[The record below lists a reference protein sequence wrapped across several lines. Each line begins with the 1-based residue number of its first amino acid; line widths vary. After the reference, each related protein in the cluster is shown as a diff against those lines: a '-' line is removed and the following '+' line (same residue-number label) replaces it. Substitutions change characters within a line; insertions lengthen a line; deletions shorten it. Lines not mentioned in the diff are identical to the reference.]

1 MVKRLLVA
9 VLALVAMTMQA
20 KVEVSETVELMVFFP
35 EQLIFRGTT

>member
-20 KVEVSETVELMVFFP
+20 TVAKALKKYLDT
-35 EQLIFRGTT
+35 EQKRMDKAQN